1 MVLVPFI
8 FPLFRVLLRRAD
20 SNNLTVN
27 FNIDVFLFHA
37 RKIGAQDVRLV
48 VLENINRDDA
58 ESASQ
63 RRERA
68 ARARRARH
76 HRHERVSLRSE
87 MKVGEK
93 LTRI

>member
-48 VLENINRDDA
+48 VFENINRDDA
-58 ESASQ
+58 SPLVSGAREPLVPGVRVTIGMKGFPEERDESW
-63 RRERA
+63 R
-68 ARARRARH
+68 
-76 HRHERVSLRSE
+76 
-87 MKVGEK
+87 K